1 MTTLDLIK
9 HHQAEMQDL
18 DARAKEI
25 GLFIARDAWDALER
39 EVEDYTQDGIMWDF
53 VGDMA
58 YSWAL
63 QMGMAFDEACEKW
76 IEQPLHAL
84 DDSMREAM
92 GERWSYDVNRSSMQ
106 NLMQS
111 LRIGNQ
117 YEGQFERLVK
127 QGRPGL
133 LEIARRALKG
143 DEDYVLN
150 HMEEDSIRDGQRVRE
165 QFYAARNH
173 LTPRLAAVASEL
185 LQRSVQLYRTALA
198 GGQSSLLRDQRRA
211 S

>member
-1 MTTLDLIK
+1 MTTLNLIK
-9 HHQAEMQDL
+9 QHQTEMQEFE
-18 DARAKEI
+18 ASAVQI

-39 EVEDYTQDGIMWDF
+39 EVEDYTEDGIMWDF

-76 IEQPLHAL
+76 IEQPLYAL

-92 GERWSYDVNRSSMQ
+92 GERWCYDINRSSMQ
-106 NLMQS
+106 NLTQS
-111 LRIGNQ
+111 LRFGNR

-127 QGRPGL
+127 QARPGL
-133 LEIARRALKG
+133 LEIAKRAWKD

-150 HMEEDSIRDGQRVRE
+150 HMEEDSIKDGQRVRE
-165 QFYAARNH
+165 QFYAARNQFA
-173 LTPRLAAVASEL
+173 PGLAAIASEL

-198 GGQSSLLRDQRRA
+198 GAQASLLREQQRTA
-211 S
+211 